1 MEDIGTIMTKQEMI
15 LEKLTQI
22 TADHEIRIR
31 GLEQYKFY
39 AISGIAVLLAVIN
52 LILPYIRK

>member
-39 AISGIAVLLAVIN
+39 AISGIAVFLAVIN
-52 LILPYIRK
+52 LI